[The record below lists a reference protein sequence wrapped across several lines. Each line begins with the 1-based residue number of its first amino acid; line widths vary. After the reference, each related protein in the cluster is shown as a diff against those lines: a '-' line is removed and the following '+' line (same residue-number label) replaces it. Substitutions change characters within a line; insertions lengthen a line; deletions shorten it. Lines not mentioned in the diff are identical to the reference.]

1 MDGMS
6 GRDRGR
12 LTRDG
17 VPRGGDVPAAQGQT
31 ARMDTPI
38 FDGVLGDRL
47 AQARAEVERA
57 ERDAQ
62 AFAAAQSHGQA
73 QALEQ
78 LARTRADALVRE
90 RTATLTA
97 RIAVLEAELR
107 QVRGAQAVRPPA
119 TEVRPASGPVPD
131 VAAAAAVPLAAAPAA
146 PPAVPRTTQPA
157 VPRISPPASTP
168 GPPSTP
174 AAARNSRPT
183 PARTGRLAADAGP
196 TGEDVP
202 TVPSMKDIFA
212 SSRAAGWLDSLLG
225 ARR

>member
-1 MDGMS
+1 
-6 GRDRGR
+6 
-12 LTRDG
+12 
-17 VPRGGDVPAAQGQT
+17 
-31 ARMDTPI
+31 MDTPI

-57 ERDAQ
+57 GRDAQ
-62 AFAAAQSHGQA
+62 AFAAARSQGQA

-78 LARTRADALVRE
+78 LAQARADALVRE

-97 RIAVLEAELR
+97 RIAVLQAELR
-107 QVRGAQAVRPPA
+107 QVREARAVRPPA
-119 TEVRPASGPVPD
+119 TEVPASGPVPD